1 MEKKMTIWAVLV
13 VICMTAMIANA
24 DVYVRGYRR
33 GNGTYV
39 QPHYRS
45 NPDGNR
51 SNNWSSRGNV
61 NPYTGVRGTNRLS
74 TMSNINMPSHR
85 NPSDLPSY
93 SPSIPGQGSWS
104 KTSPLPYNPIISSR
118 HPSLL

>member
-1 MEKKMTIWAVLV
+1 MRKQTTILMVLV
-13 VICMTAMIANA
+13 VICMTALIANA
-24 DVYVRGYRR
+24 DVYVRGYSR

-45 NPDGNR
+45 NPDGIR

-61 NPYTGVRGTNRLS
+61 NPYTGERCTKQFSN
-74 TMSNINMPSHR
+74 MSNINVPSHR

-104 KTSPLPYNPIISSR
+104 KPSPLPYNPIIDSR
-118 HPSLL
+118 RPSLL